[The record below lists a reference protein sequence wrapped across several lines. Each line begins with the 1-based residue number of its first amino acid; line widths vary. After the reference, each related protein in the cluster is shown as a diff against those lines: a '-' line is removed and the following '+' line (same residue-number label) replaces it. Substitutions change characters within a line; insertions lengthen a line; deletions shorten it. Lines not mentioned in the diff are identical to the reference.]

1 MSSLEDTESPKKKQR
16 LNSSPPPPPQFK
28 CSFRTHTCPE
38 ILKHGVD
45 YTELELRE
53 GALNHNQPE
62 GVIYDT
68 PVCGETVDGH
78 IFCFWCDSE
87 ARQGGCTGGPS
98 CRSRRRRPFLQES
111 CDSDDRPRLQNL
123 GLAGIF
129 LLDLCP
135 SIDRSFFSPEIDRVF
150 FSPKRLGLESPQK
163 KLFFTQDVN
172 NNNNKKCTAT
182 GCASRE
188 T

>member
-1 MSSLEDTESPKKKQR
+1 MTSLEDTESPKKKQR

-38 ILKHGVD
+38 ILKHGGD

-87 ARQGGCTGGPS
+87 ARQGDT
-98 CRSRRRRPFLQES
+98 
-111 CDSDDRPRLQNL
+111 DSDYCLH
-123 GLAGIF
+123 
-129 LLDLCP
+129 
-135 SIDRSFFSPEIDRVF
+135 V
-150 FSPKRLGLESPQK
+150 
-163 KLFFTQDVN
+163 
-172 NNNNKKCTAT
+172 
-182 GCASRE
+182 GCAKLSTASTEPRDEESTSVDYDDAWLLRE
-188 T
+188 YCELHRHLIEKEGRKWCFDLDDEGCSCVLTDSGQCPGHAAMIDAHFRD